1 MNPKTERLVWPGPNG
16 AIEVAIDYPTLASTQ
31 HLPRGLAVVAHPH
44 PLFGGTLDNKVAQT
58 IAKAFLQLGYA
69 VVRPNFRGVG
79 ASAGE
84 HNHGIGETDDHL
96 WVIEHAKTHLLDGA
110 LKHLPL
116 ALAGFSFGAFV
127 TSHAAQRL
135 SEMGTPAE
143 RLLLVGTATSRFDVA
158 PVPADT
164 VIIHG
169 EVDDTVPL
177 ESVLE
182 WARPQQLPVVVL
194 PGVEH
199 FFHGRLPQLR
209 DLIVKL
215 YPAGL
220 FLPI

>member
-1 MNPKTERLVWPGPNG
+1 MNAKTERVLWQGPNG
-16 AIEVAIDYPTLASTQ
+16 PIEVAIDYPDSMDATAK
-31 HLPRGLAVVAHPH
+31 GLAVIAHPH
-44 PLFGGTLDNKVAQT
+44 PLFGGTLDNKVVQT
-58 IAKAFLQLGYA
+58 IARAFVSLGF
-69 VVRPNFRGVG
+69 VTVRPNFRGVG
-79 ASAGE
+79 LTAGQ
-84 HNHGIGETDDHL
+84 HDHGKGEAQDHL
-96 WVIEHAKTHLLDGA
+96 WVIQHAKESLHNGA
-110 LKHLPL
+110 LAALPL

-127 TSHAAQRL
+127 TTHVAQAL
-135 SEMGTPAE
+135 QTMGTPAE
-143 RLLLVGTATSRFDVA
+143 RLVLVGTATSRFEVA

-164 VIIHG
+164 VVIHG

-177 ESVLE
+177 QTVLD

-220 FLPI
+220 SRTF